1 MNNEIK
7 VPIESIERALNEQE
21 RMLSSQELL
30 KKLEESWR
38 KAGALAQT
46 FVSEVKVLGITFEV
60 KLVKEDVIRKALKKK
75 NKSKNDT
82 SIYFGCVD
90 FGKEIIFINKNV
102 SEQRKLRTL
111 WHEINH
117 IIVYDYNAGY
127 EGGTFDEERVVDCF
141 SKGFVQ
147 IIEDNPQLLE
157 MFGRN
162 KSNN

>member
-1 MNNEIK
+1 MDNELK
-7 VPIESIERALNEQE
+7 APIESIEKALKEQE
-21 RMLSSQELL
+21 RRLALLSLQ
-30 KKLEESWR
+30 KKL
-38 KAGALAQT
+38 KAFWEDAET
-46 FVSEVKVLGITFEV
+46 FVSEVKVLGITFKV
-60 KLVKEDVIRKALKKK
+60 KLVKEDVIRKAMKKK
-75 NKSKNDT
+75 KRSKNDN

-117 IIVYDYNAGY
+117 IIVYDYNVGY